1 VLPDEFLQSLH
12 FVLSSKICSVISF
25 LQILFNKES
34 LNILLENSGMLG
46 EDEVIDL
53 SKAKKSL
60 GEMENELN
68 KLLRN

>member
-1 VLPDEFLQSLH
+1 MESPSPSEEPSPEAETVPEGD
-12 FVLSSKICSVISF
+12 
-25 LQILFNKES
+25 FNKES